1 MEANKFEIDN
11 DFILLK
17 EKTLVKQRKLKYK
30 LKDLMAQCNV
40 NAPFSEEEL
49 SWLNM
54 NLIGLEL

>member
-17 EKTLVKQRKLKYK
+17 EKILVKQRKLKYK

-49 SWLNM
+49 AWLNM
-54 NLIGLEL
+54 NCIGLES